1 MLIGYARVSTNGQ
14 NLDGQ
19 IDRLREAG
27 CERIFEEV
35 ASGAKLD
42 RPVLDEAFSYC
53 RAGDTF
59 VCLSLSRVAR
69 SVQHL
74 IQIVADFEERDIG
87 FMSLT
92 ETIDTTS
99 PTGRML
105 FTIMSAC
112 AQLERDVLI
121 ERTKIGLAAAR
132 RRGKLGGRPKKMTD
146 VQITSAKEMFS
157 NDVPAAEIASA
168 FGISVA
174 TLYRTV
180 PASSR

>member
-1 MLIGYARVSTNGQ
+1 MRVGYARISTNGQ

-35 ASGAKLD
+35 ASGSRSD
-42 RPVLDEAFSYC
+42 RPVLKEALSFC

-92 ETIDTTS
+92 ETIDTTTPS
-99 PTGRML
+99 GRML
-105 FTIMSAC
+105 YTVMSAC

-121 ERTKIGLAAAR
+121 ERTKIGLAAAK
-132 RRGKLGGRPKKMTD
+132 RRGRLGGRPKKMSD
-146 VQITSAKEMFS
+146 VQIASAKEMFTK
-157 NDVPAAEIASA
+157 DVPAAEIAAA

-174 TLYRTV
+174 TLYRTI
-180 PASSR
+180 PSSSR

>member
-42 RPVLDEAFSYC
+42 RPVLDEALSYC

-121 ERTKIGLAAAR
+121 ERTKIGLAAAK

-146 VQITSAKEMFS
+146 VQIASAKEMFTK
-157 NDVPAAEIASA
+157 DVPAAEIASA

-174 TLYRTV
+174 TLYRTI
-180 PASSR
+180 PASTR